1 MSKVKDV
8 KAVQSKQLSFNL
20 GGLHFA
26 AQEWGKK
33 GQLPVLA
40 LHGWLDNSSSFTV
53 LAPKLKNV
61 HLVAVDLAGHGQ
73 SDHRLGA
80 GPYNIWEDV
89 GEIFAIADALG
100 WQRFIL
106 LGHSRGGI
114 ISAIAAGTFPER
126 ISHLALIEGILPET
140 YKAEDAPRQLAL
152 SIRSVNVQM
161 TKPLTLYRDKE
172 AAITAREGGMFPLSH
187 ASARALT
194 ERGIKP
200 IEGGFSWSTDPRLFA
215 ASSVKL
221 LPEQMSAFIDNIKAP
236 VKLILGEEGLPKL
249 YPNFQTYL
257 EKFPKIDTRLI
268 SGNHHLHMEQEV
280 DEVAALLND
289 FFAAD

>member
-1 MSKVKDV
+1 M
-8 KAVQSKQLSFNL
+8 KAGQPRQLAFTI

-40 LHGWLDNSSSFTV
+40 LHGWLDNSSSFARIAT
-53 LAPKLKNV
+53 KLNNV
-61 HLVAVDLAGHGQ
+61 HLVAVDLAGHGR

-89 GEIFAIADALG
+89 AEIFAIADALG

-126 ISHLALIEGILPET
+126 ISHLALIEGLLPE
-140 YKAEDAPRQLAL
+140 YGKAEDAPRQLAL
-152 SIRSVNVQM
+152 SIRSVNVQI
-161 TKPLTLYRDKE
+161 TKPLTLYPTVE
-172 AAITAREGGMFPLSH
+172 AAITAREGGMFPLSQ
-187 ASARALT
+187 ASAKALT

-200 IEGGFSWSTDPRLFA
+200 IEGGYSWSTDPRLFA
-215 ASSVKL
+215 ASAVKFMS
-221 LPEQMSAFIDNIKAP
+221 EQMDAFIDQIKSP
-236 VKLILGEEGLPKL
+236 IKLILGHEGLPKL
-249 YPNFQTYL
+249 YPNFASYL
-257 EKFPKIDTRLI
+257 EKFPKIEAVVM
-268 SGNHHLHMEQEV
+268 SGNHHLHMEEEV

-289 FFAAD
+289 FFAGK

>member
-1 MSKVKDV
+1 MDRPR
-8 KAVQSKQLSFNL
+8 QRSFVVA
-20 GGLHFA
+20 GQHFA
-26 AQEWGKK
+26 AQEWGAE
-33 GQLPVLA
+33 GGLPVLA
-40 LHGWLDNSSSFTV
+40 LHGWLDNSASFSV

-73 SDHRLGA
+73 SDHRRGP

-100 WQRFIL
+100 WQRFVL

-140 YKAEDAPRQLAL
+140 CKPEDAPRQLAL

-161 TKPLTLYRDKE
+161 TKPLTCYSDRE
-172 AAITAREGGMFPLSH
+172 SAITAREHGMFPLSH
-187 ASARALT
+187 ASAKALT

-200 IEGGFSWSTDPRLFA
+200 IDGGFSWSTDPRLFA
-215 ASSVKL
+215 ASAVKL
-221 LPEQMSAFIDNIKAP
+221 LPEQMGAFIGNIKAP
-236 VKLILGEEGLPKL
+236 IKLILGEEGLPKL
-249 YPNFQTYL
+249 YPNFRTYL
-257 EKFPKIDTRLI
+257 EKFPAIDTHLI
-268 SGNHHLHMEQEV
+268 AGNHHLHMDQEA
-280 DEVAALLND
+280 DEVAAILNG
-289 FFAAD
+289 FFAGSGGVA

>member
-1 MSKVKDV
+1 MGKINDLKTG
-8 KAVQSKQLSFNL
+8 QPKQLSFEL

-40 LHGWLDNSSSFTV
+40 LHGWLDNSASFLQ

-73 SDHRLGA
+73 SDHRLGS

-89 GEIFAIADALG
+89 GEVFAIADALG

-126 ISHLALIEGILPET
+126 ISHVALIEGILPET

-152 SIRSVNVQM
+152 SIRSVNVQI

-172 AAITAREGGMFPLSH
+172 AAITARESGMFPLSH
-187 ASARALT
+187 ASAKALT
-194 ERGIKP
+194 ERGIKA
-200 IEGGFSWSTDPRLFA
+200 IDGGFSWSTDPRLFA
-215 ASSVKL
+215 ASSLKL

-236 VKLILGEEGLPKL
+236 IKLILGYDGLPKL
-249 YPNFQTYL
+249 YPNFQIYL
-257 EKFPKIDTRLI
+257 ERFPRIDAHLMP
-268 SGNHHLHMEQEV
+268 GNHHLHMEEEV
-280 DEVAALLND
+280 DKVAGVLNE
-289 FFAAD
+289 FFAGK